1 MKRISCNYR
10 QLKGWI
16 KCAGAF
22 GLFATVTLSLV
33 MIPLLSEETEAD
45 DEGMDTGFESLPENE
60 RVQVIGAVFGLVA
73 VGCII
78 FVLMRVKDKDMP

>member
-16 KCAGAF
+16 KYAGAF
-22 GLFATVTLSLV
+22 GLFATAIISL
-33 MIPLLSEETEAD
+33 MIVPMLSEDIEAKE
-45 DEGMDTGFESLPENE
+45 EGMDSDFESLPEEE
-60 RVQVIGAVFGLVA
+60 RMQVIGAVFGLIA

-78 FVLMRVKDKDMP
+78 FILMRVKDNDMP

>member
-16 KCAGAF
+16 RYAGAF
-22 GLFATVTLSLV
+22 GLFATVIISLV
-33 MIPLLSEETEAD
+33 AVPMLSEDVEAEE
-45 DEGMDTGFESLPENE
+45 EGMDSGFESLPEEE
-60 RVQVIGAVFGLVA
+60 RMQVIGAVFGLFA

-78 FVLMRVKDKDMP
+78 FALMRIKDKDMP

>member
-16 KCAGAF
+16 RYAGAF
-22 GLFATVTLSLV
+22 GLFATVIISLV
-33 MIPLLSEETEAD
+33 AVPMLSEDVEAEE
-45 DEGMDTGFESLPENE
+45 EGMDSGFESLPEEE
-60 RVQVIGAVFGLVA
+60 RMQVIGAVFGLIA

-78 FVLMRVKDKDMP
+78 FVLMRIKDKDMP